1 MKIVAIGA
9 TNSTESINKQ
19 LATYTAGLVTGSE
32 VETLDLNDFEMS
44 IYSEQR
50 EKNQGIPELAHRFF
64 NKISESDAVV
74 ISFAEYNGTYTAAFK
89 NIFDWVSRINMK
101 VYQGKPVVMLA
112 TSPGAGG
119 ASSVLASAVASAP
132 YFDADVKGQLSVP
145 SFYDNFDVAAGRLR
159 HPELVQELKSIMSKV
174 AQVQ

>member
-1 MKIVAIGA
+1 MKILAIGA

-19 LATYTAGLVTGSE
+19 LATYAAGLVTGAE
-32 VETLDLNDFEMS
+32 VETLDLNDFEMP
-44 IYSEQR
+44 IYSQQR
-50 EKNQGIPELAHRFF
+50 EKNQGIPELAHQFF
-64 NKISESDAVV
+64 NKITGSDAVV
-74 ISFAEYNGTYTAAFK
+74 LSFAEYNGTYTAAFK

-132 YFDADVKGQLSVP
+132 YFDADVQGHLSIP
-145 SFYDNFDVAAGRLR
+145 SFYDNFDVVTGKLTHA
-159 HPELVQELKSIMSKV
+159 ELDQELMSIMKKIG
-174 AQVQ
+174 QD

>member
-1 MKIVAIGA
+1 MKILAIGA

-19 LATYTAGLVTGSE
+19 LATYTAGLVTGAE
-32 VETLDLNDFEMS
+32 VETLDLNDFEMP

-101 VYQGKPVVMLA
+101 V
-112 TSPGAGG
+112 
-119 ASSVLASAVASAP
+119 
-132 YFDADVKGQLSVP
+132 
-145 SFYDNFDVAAGRLR
+145 
-159 HPELVQELKSIMSKV
+159 
-174 AQVQ
+174 

>member
-1 MKIVAIGA
+1 MKILAIGA

-19 LATYTAGLVTGSE
+19 LATYTAGLVRASE
-32 VETLDLNDFEMS
+32 VETLDLNDYEMP

-132 YFDADVKGQLSVP
+132 YFDADVKGHLSVP
-145 SFYDNFDVAAGRLR
+145 NFYDNFDVAAGQLKY
-159 HPELVQELKSIMSKV
+159 PELVQELKSIMSKV
-174 AQVQ
+174 AQV